1 MRISDWSSD
10 VCSSDLNAIV
20 ALVVG
25 ERFQQPLRI
34 FARADDL
41 GVMRVGG
48 AGDDPGTDGVDPLDV
63 RQVERPDGAERV
75 EPRRQ
80 VAEARERQAPGEAPI
95 DAVGPSVRVE
105 ISTEERR
112 VGTECVVTCRARW
125 TLTI

>member
-10 VCSSDLNAIV
+10 VCSSDVNAIV

-48 AGDDPGTDGVDPLDV
+48 AGDDPGPDGVDPLDV
-63 RQVERPDGAERV
+63 RQVERTDVAERV
-75 EPRRQ
+75 DPRRQ
-80 VAEARERQAPGEAPI
+80 VTEAREPPRPEAPCS
-95 DAVGPSVRVE
+95 GKGWVR
-105 ISTEERR
+105 
-112 VGTECVVTCRARW
+112 TCKFRW
-125 TLTI
+125 VPAL